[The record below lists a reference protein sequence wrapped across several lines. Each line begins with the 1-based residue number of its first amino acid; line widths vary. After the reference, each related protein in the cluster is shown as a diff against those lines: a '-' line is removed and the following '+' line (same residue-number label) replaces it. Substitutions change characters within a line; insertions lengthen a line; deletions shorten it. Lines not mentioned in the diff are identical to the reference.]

1 MEPVGLKSHMLI
13 RVGLNVG
20 EGEWFGRRTDFSSYR
35 KADEAAG
42 NIAGPGGRRT
52 AGEDLEPDALPRKK
66 RERKKSG
73 GFWRHILKFPTRY
86 PGERRGE
93 REGEK
98 RAHRKR
104 ENGKWEQRKRENE
117 KREQRKSR
125 KQESRDAAELRRL
138 RAEWEESIR
147 NIEREILKIASEI
160 PELAG
165 EESRCYAVYEDSVR
179 KVLLRAEEDAAVD
192 RDALMEREFSGAGM
206 LQESA
211 PGRYILPA
219 LWQRHMDFEEFSDYR
234 KSFWVEM
241 LMPKA
246 VLFHYV
252 ILGAAPCIPELA
264 EKYAGRMKSLKWVL
278 SENECSP
285 ELMEFVEE
293 FYIEYGLAISLQVLS
308 SESEWKRLGMLC
320 GVPSNI
326 LDFTG
331 DSRTNAARA
340 AEGSIW
346 LDFGSVEEKKRR
358 IEGRCP
364 GVAYFSLK
372 DKWRRAQRRCQEPL
386 LP

>member
-1 MEPVGLKSHMLI
+1 M
-13 RVGLNVG
+13 
-20 EGEWFGRRTDFSSYR
+20 
-35 KADEAAG
+35 
-42 NIAGPGGRRT
+42 
-52 AGEDLEPDALPRKK
+52 
-66 RERKKSG
+66 
-73 GFWRHILKFPTRY
+73 KFPTRY

-192 RDALMEREFSGAGM
+192 RVAFMEQGGAGDRDALMDREFSGAGM

-211 PGRYILPA
+211 PGRHILPA
-219 LWQRHMDFEEFSDYR
+219 LWQRHMDFEEFSGYR

-308 SESEWKRLGMLC
+308 SEGEWKRLGMLC

-331 DSRTNAARA
+331 DSRTNGARA

>member
-1 MEPVGLKSHMLI
+1 MDTILFFYRKRDLEKALVEPVGLKSHMLI

-52 AGEDLEPDALPRKK
+52 AGGDLEPETLPGKK
-66 RERKKSG
+66 RERQKSG
-73 GFWRHILKFPTRY
+73 GFWRSILKFPTRY

-147 NIEREILKIASEI
+147 NIEQEILKIASEI

-179 KVLLRAEEDAAVD
+179 KVLLRAEEDAAVNRDAFMEQGGAGGRDAFVERGGVGD
-192 RDALMEREFSGAGM
+192 RDHPGGASGIRRLYGLRAEQSPPYLFCGGAYSAFFTGSGSGKN
-206 LQESA
+206 SA
-211 PGRYILPA
+211 PDHAFP
-219 LWQRHMDFEEFSDYR
+219 
-234 KSFWVEM
+234 
-241 LMPKA
+241 
-246 VLFHYV
+246 
-252 ILGAAPCIPELA
+252 
-264 EKYAGRMKSLKWVL
+264 
-278 SENECSP
+278 
-285 ELMEFVEE
+285 
-293 FYIEYGLAISLQVLS
+293 
-308 SESEWKRLGMLC
+308 
-320 GVPSNI
+320 
-326 LDFTG
+326 
-331 DSRTNAARA
+331 
-340 AEGSIW
+340 
-346 LDFGSVEEKKRR
+346 
-358 IEGRCP
+358 
-364 GVAYFSLK
+364 
-372 DKWRRAQRRCQEPL
+372 
-386 LP
+386 